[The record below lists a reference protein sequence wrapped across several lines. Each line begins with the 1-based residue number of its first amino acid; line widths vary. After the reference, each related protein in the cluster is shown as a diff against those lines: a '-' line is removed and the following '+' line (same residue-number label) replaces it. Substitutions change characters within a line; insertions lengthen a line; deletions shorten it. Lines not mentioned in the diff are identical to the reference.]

1 MATETLD
8 EKTPGAGS
16 PAKDELGVVDASKV
30 EEVADPPRNDDA
42 EKKEE
47 AESKEGELED
57 KGDVKDEEE
66 EGEGSGSKK
75 EAVTPSS
82 DRPTRERKQVERFS
96 SSGPVRVTPSKSV
109 SIEKVS
115 FLVIIMFLCVLYS
128 LALVSVCVC

>member
-16 PAKDELGVVDASKV
+16 PAKEELGVGDASKV
-30 EEVADPPRNDDA
+30 KEVADPPRNDDA

-57 KGDVKDEEE
+57 KDEEEDVKDEEE

-75 EAVTPSS
+75 SPEKREAVTPSS

-115 FLVIIMFLCVLYS
+115 FLVIICFLEFK
-128 LALVSVCVC
+128 